1 MYQQEYQSCTSSK
14 PLGWSWIAKGGQ
26 VAIWCWLLSA
36 VSTSLWKGSK
46 NGVFQG
52 CTAMGGGYMTSRRSG
67 FTGIRRLARC
77 KGSPKCVN
85 DACPYLKQF
94 YKRNRVHFQVKGGEN
109 ICHSCGAPAV
119 SVACPARK
127 VWEFDDKRGMV
138 DVCHHGEHTCIPQ
151 AASKISVE
159 TTEDATSKFKAIK
172 KLG

>member
-1 MYQQEYQSCTSSK
+1 
-14 PLGWSWIAKGGQ
+14 
-26 VAIWCWLLSA
+26 
-36 VSTSLWKGSK
+36 
-46 NGVFQG
+46 
-52 CTAMGGGYMTSRRSG
+52 MTSRRSG

-85 DACPYLKQF
+85 DACLYLKQF